1 MRIFM
6 NILAWEN
13 ILCFSLKLLHCCS
26 KMKNN
31 DLNFREEKIAGIYT
45 SIPIF
50 YMHIDSLFQDILTAF
65 KTINDGY

>member
-1 MRIFM
+1 
-6 NILAWEN
+6 
-13 ILCFSLKLLHCCS
+13 
-26 KMKNN
+26 MKNN
-31 DLNFREEKIAGIYT
+31 DLNFREEKIDGIYT